1 MDSSVVQRIKQR
13 YGVVGNC
20 EALNRA
26 LEIALKIAP
35 VDLSVL
41 VTGENGVGKEVFP
54 RIIHDHSL
62 RKNKKY
68 FAVNCGAIPEGT
80 IDSELFGHEKGAFTG
95 AVEQREG
102 YFAAANG
109 GTLFL
114 DEVGE
119 LPMQTQARLL
129 RVLETGEYIRVGSSE
144 VRKTDVRIVAATN
157 VNMERAIKDG
167 KFREDL
173 YYRLNTINI
182 SVPALRERGGDAA
195 LLFRKF
201 ALDMSEK
208 YKMPPVRLNE
218 DAQRL
223 LLAYSWPGNVR
234 QLKNLAENM
243 SVTAEERDITPEVL
257 LRYLP
262 QESHG
267 KQLMTT
273 GSERTDSPHSF
284 ENERE
289 ILYQILFDLRRDVTE
304 LKRIVRGQQ
313 QMLSGQTAPMA
324 NDKPETGLTIYG
336 QTDGGRVSS
345 HASMVQKGRLS
356 ADDLPIWDAEEV
368 KDEMADASEV
378 QLDAK
383 PLETEPVPSHS
394 ASAAMGQTSVVQSL
408 ENVEIGMIRQ
418 ALEQNNGRRKAAA
431 EQLGIS
437 ERTLY
442 RKIKEYKLD
451 S

>member
-1 MDSSVVQRIKQR
+1 MVNSVIQRIKQR

-95 AVEQREG
+95 AVDQREG

-157 VNMERAIKDG
+157 VNMERAISEG

-173 YYRLNTINI
+173 FYRLNTINI
-182 SVPALRERGGDAA
+182 SVPALRERGDDAA

-208 YKMPPVRLNE
+208 YKMPPVRLDE
-218 DAQRL
+218 GAQRM

-243 SVTAEERDITPEVL
+243 SVTAEEREITPDVL
-257 LRYLP
+257 ARYLP
-262 QESHG
+262 TESHNT
-267 KQLMTT
+267 QLMAV
-273 GSERTDSPHSF
+273 GGGKSDGGHSF

-304 LKRIVRGQQ
+304 LKRIVRNQQ
-313 QMLSGQTAPMA
+313 QMLGGQASPMSA
-324 NDKPETGLTIYG
+324 SKGEGGLTVY
-336 QTDGGRVSS
+336 
-345 HASMVQKGRLS
+345 
-356 ADDLPIWDAEEV
+356 
-368 KDEMADASEV
+368 
-378 QLDAK
+378 
-383 PLETEPVPSHS
+383 
-394 ASAAMGQTSVVQSL
+394 
-408 ENVEIGMIRQ
+408 
-418 ALEQNNGRRKAAA
+418 NN
-431 EQLGIS
+431 
-437 ERTLY
+437 
-442 RKIKEYKLD
+442 
-451 S
+451 

>member
-1 MDSSVVQRIKQR
+1 MDQTILQRIKQR
-13 YGVVGNC
+13 YNIVGNC

-26 LEIALKIAP
+26 IDIALKIAP

-54 RIIHDHSL
+54 RIIHDNSR
-62 RKNKKY
+62 RKTKRY
-68 FAVNCGAIPEGT
+68 LAVNCGAIPEGT

-95 AVEQREG
+95 AIDQREG
-102 YFAAANG
+102 YFSAANG

-119 LPMQTQARLL
+119 LPLSTQARLL
-129 RVLETGEYIRVGSSE
+129 RVLETGEYLRVGASE

-157 VNMERAIKDG
+157 VNMEQAVKDG

-173 YYRLNTINI
+173 YYRLNTVSIP
-182 SVPALRERGGDAA
+182 VPALRERGDDVV

-208 YKMPPVRLNE
+208 YKMPPVRLDD
-218 DAQRL
+218 DAQRML
-223 LLAYSWPGNVR
+223 VAYPWPGNVR

-243 SVTAEERDITPEVL
+243 SVTSETREITADVL
-257 LRYLP
+257 SRYLP
-262 QESHG
+262 RPERHDQLVTVDDRGGGG
-267 KQLMTT
+267 K
-273 GSERTDSPHSF
+273 SF

-304 LKRIVRGQQ
+304 LKQYVREQKSHQTQLGGQSVAERA
-313 QMLSGQTAPMA
+313 SGRMIGQERGGVTKASAKEEELPFSEVEEVR
-324 NDKPETGLTIYG
+324 DETGPSVHDDTRQQDNTSQDADTHTSAEAQLKTPG
-336 QTDGGRVSS
+336 
-345 HASMVQKGRLS
+345 LS
-356 ADDLPIWDAEEV
+356 DKRSLDEVERQMIAE
-368 KDEMADASEV
+368 
-378 QLDAK
+378 
-383 PLETEPVPSHS
+383 
-394 ASAAMGQTSVVQSL
+394 
-408 ENVEIGMIRQ
+408 
-418 ALEQNNGRRKAAA
+418 ALERLNGRRKAVA

-442 RKIKEYKLD
+442 RKIKEYGLD
-451 S
+451 Q

>member
-1 MDSSVVQRIKQR
+1 MEQSTIQRIKQR
-13 YGVVGNC
+13 YDIVGNC

-41 VTGENGVGKEVFP
+41 VMGENGVGKEVFP

-119 LPMQTQARLL
+119 LPLQTQARLL

-157 VNMERAIKDG
+157 VNMEKAIAEG

-173 YYRLNTINI
+173 FYRLNTISI
-182 SVPALRERGGDAA
+182 AVPALRERGNDAA

-201 ALDMSEK
+201 ALDMSGK
-208 YKMPPVRLNE
+208 YKMPPVRLTE
-218 DAQRL
+218 EAERM

-234 QLKNLAENM
+234 QLKNVAENM
-243 SVTAEERDITPEVL
+243 SVTAEERSITPEML
-257 LRYLP
+257 AHYLP
-262 QESHG
+262 VEAHHT
-267 KQLMTT
+267 QLMTM
-273 GSERTDSPHSF
+273 EHKREEHSF

-289 ILYQILFDLRRDVTE
+289 ILYQILFDLRRDVSE
-304 LKRIVRGQQ
+304 LKRIVREQQ
-313 QMLSGQTAPMA
+313 HPE
-324 NDKPETGLTIYG
+324 KPAGL
-336 QTDGGRVSS
+336 
-345 HASMVQKGRLS
+345 MVAAHPAVKLRNEEQ
-356 ADDLPIWDAEEV
+356 AEEPYWEAEEV
-368 KDEMADASEV
+368 KDEDLPPTTHREEIPTKPETGKPSLS
-378 QLDAK
+378 LDE
-383 PLETEPVPSHS
+383 LERE
-394 ASAAMGQTSVVQSL
+394 
-408 ENVEIGMIRQ
+408 MIKK
-418 ALEQNNGRRKAAA
+418 ALMVHNGRRKAAA
-431 EQLGIS
+431 DELGIS

-442 RKIKEYKLD
+442 RKIKEYGLD
-451 S
+451 

>member
-1 MDSSVVQRIKQR
+1 MDNSTIQRIKQR

-157 VNMERAIKDG
+157 VNMEKAISDG

-182 SVPALRERGGDAA
+182 SVPALRERGTDAT

-208 YKMPPVRLNE
+208 YKMPPVRLNDE
-218 DAQRL
+218 AQRL
-223 LLAYSWPGNVR
+223 LLSYSWPGNVR

-243 SVTAEERDITPEVL
+243 SVTAEERDITPDIL
-257 LRYLP
+257 SRYLP
-262 QESHG
+262 SESRNT
-267 KQLMTT
+267 QLMTL
-273 GSERTDSPHSF
+273 DSKKESHSF

-289 ILYQILFDLRRDVTE
+289 ILYQILFDLRRDVSE
-304 LKRIVRGQQ
+304 LKRYVREQQ
-313 QMLSGQTAPMA
+313 QGLNGKALDTAKGGTGGGVTLF
-324 NDKPETGLTIYG
+324 NDKRNTASSLT
-336 QTDGGRVSS
+336 
-345 HASMVQKGRLS
+345 SML
-356 ADDLPIWDAEEV
+356 AEEENDIPIWDVEEV
-368 KDEMADASEV
+368 KDE
-378 QLDAK
+378 
-383 PLETEPVPSHS
+383 PEPSSVTGIDDTRKTTIVPSTTTQTPQDSIKGVHS
-394 ASAAMGQTSVVQSL
+394 LNEL
-408 ENVEIGMIRQ
+408 ERNMICK
-418 ALEQNNGRRKAAA
+418 ALEKNNGRRKAAA

-442 RKIKEYKLD
+442 RKIKEYGLD
-451 S
+451 L